1 MRGRPA
7 WIGGVVKLV
16 VGILGVLVLVVG
28 LMVSIGLHELGHM
41 IPAKRFG
48 VRVSRYMIGFGP
60 TLWSRTRGETEYGF
74 KAIPLGGYVK
84 IVGMLAPAEA
94 VGATSRPGVLG
105 QMIQDARDASA
116 EEILPGEE
124 HRAFYQLSTP
134 KKLVVMAGGTLTNL
148 VVAAL
153 LFGVV
158 MVGFGL
164 PGSTTTVGMTLPCV
178 LPVSAPVDRECT
190 AQDPP
195 TPAALADLRVGDVL
209 LSYGG
214 RSIDSF
220 EDFLDAVQEVDGSQI
235 QLVVERAG
243 EQVTLEVSPIVTE
256 RPVWDAAGKAVL
268 GADGEVVTE
277 PSRYIGFSPTS
288 VREPQPIGAVVPLM
302 GEAVWGTLDV
312 MVHLPEHLWDLGVA
326 VFGGSERDVSV
337 FGLVG
342 MGQVAGEIATA
353 DGIGIGDRVA
363 EMLVLVASLN
373 VALFA
378 FNLIPL
384 LPLDGGH
391 VAGALW
397 EGAKRQVARWRG
409 RPRPAPADMARMMPL
424 ANGVFVVLVL
434 MGLFLVVA
442 DIVSPVTG

>member
-1 MRGRPA
+1 MA
-7 WIGGVVKLV
+7 LA
-16 VGILGVLVLVVG
+16 VGLLVLLVG
-28 LMVSIGLHELGHM
+28 LLLSIGLHELGHM

-60 TLWSRTRGETEYGF
+60 TVWSRTWGDTEYGI

-94 VGATSRPGVLG
+94 VGAKPRSGVLG
-105 QMIQDARDASA
+105 QMMQDARDASA

-124 HRAFYQLSTP
+124 DRAFYRLSTP
-134 KKLVVMAGGTLTNL
+134 KKIVVMASGTLTNL
-148 VVAAL
+148 VVAVL
-153 LFGVV
+153 LFGIVL
-158 MVGFGL
+158 VGLGL
-164 PGSTTTVGMTLPCV
+164 PGAASTTVGVTLPCV
-178 LPVSAPVDRECT
+178 LPVDAPADRECT

-195 TPAALADLRVGDVL
+195 APVALADLRVGDVL

-214 RSIDSF
+214 VPIETWDG
-220 EDFLDAVQEVDGSQI
+220 FLAAVKEVDGSDI
-235 QLVVERAG
+235 PLVVERSG
-243 EQVTLEVSPIVTE
+243 EQVTLAVSPIVVE
-256 RPVWDAAGKAVL
+256 RPVRDDAGEPIV
-268 GADGEVVTE
+268 GPDGEIVTE

-288 VREPQPIGAVVPLM
+288 VRERQSVGEVLPAV
-302 GEAVWGTLDV
+302 GDAVSGTLDLI
-312 MVHLPEHLWDLGVA
+312 VHLPWRLWDIAGSLIS
-326 VFGGSERDVSV
+326 GGERDASV
-337 FGLVG
+337 MGLVG
-342 MGQVAGEIATA
+342 MGQVAGNIATA
-353 DGIGIGDRVA
+353 DGPGIEVTDRVA
-363 EMLVLVASLN
+363 LMLYLVASLN

-397 EGAKRQVARWRG
+397 EGAKRQVAQWRG